1 MLSRLI
7 SCTPLLTHC
16 IIRFDLVILREI
28 VLNARD
34 FL

>member
-1 MLSRLI
+1 MLSKLL
-7 SCTPLLTHC
+7 SCAPLLIQC
-16 IIRFDLVILREI
+16 ITRFDLVILREI